1 MQWIGEKQK
10 QVLVGLLP
18 SGRLGAGVE
27 CPGAEKGKSPMLLRR
42 VQRSVRKVRLFKAI
56 DLNCL
61 GGGTE

>member
-27 CPGAEKGKSPMLLRR
+27 CPGAEKGKLHTLL
-42 VQRSVRKVRLFKAI
+42 QEGAEIGQESQTI
-56 DLNCL
+56 
-61 GGGTE
+61 